1 MTDHSRTTLMATAAL
16 TVAMLCSSPA
26 KADIPVTNPISDLL
40 SNAISKLQAEAA
52 LAYSNLNISTLT
64 MGFNQVS
71 NYMKGQTASM
81 IQLFDAS
88 NTANATFQR
97 QVRNAGIVA
106 DHSVSPA
113 ACFALDQGQSASVAG
128 AQADRVTIILSG
140 VTDARGEGGPGNPAY
155 SGAAQ
160 AAEANRVLHLRR
172 YCGALDVEAGICGAV
187 SQRENGDQRAASM
200 FGQPTYAAQAD
211 IDAAND
217 YASSLLQPTPPP
229 PLRADARKGIDGVQ
243 AEQQRKAYNAR
254 MSLSRWI
261 TNDLVGMRA
270 SAVVLSADQQAQQR
284 AMGRT
289 PTANGSEYDAL
300 DLEVS
305 RRYGNVGWNVAL
317 ERMPSAPVLLREVS
331 RQLALQA
338 HLTWLDMKLRMPETA
353 AIAALNAADAE
364 RDRAMHQTPTAPL
377 PLIGAR

>member
-1 MTDHSRTTLMATAAL
+1 MPKTKLLAASALTAA
-16 TVAMLCSSPA
+16 MLYAGPA
-26 KADIPVTNPISDLL
+26 WADIPVTNPISDIL
-40 SNAISKLQAEAA
+40 SNVIAKAQAAAA

-64 MGFNQVS
+64 LGFNQVS
-71 NYMKGQTASM
+71 NYLKGQTASLM
-81 IQLFDAS
+81 QITDAS
-88 NTANATFQR
+88 NTANASFQR
-97 QVRNAGIVA
+97 QMRNAGIVA
-106 DHSVSPA
+106 DHAVSPA
-113 ACFALDQGQSASVAG
+113 ACLALDQGQSASVAG
-128 AQADRVTIILSG
+128 AQADRVTVILSG

-200 FGQPTYAAQAD
+200 FGQATYAGQAD

-217 YASSLLQPTPPP
+217 YGSTLLQPTPPP
-229 PLRADARKGIDGVQ
+229 PLRTDARRGLDGVQ

-261 TNDLVGMRA
+261 TNGLVGMRA
-270 SAVVLSADQQAQQR
+270 SAVVLSGDQQAQQR

-289 PTANGSEYDAL
+289 STANGSEYEAI

-317 ERMPSAPVLLREVS
+317 ERMPTAAPILREVS
-331 RQLALQA
+331 RQLAFQA
-338 HLTWLDMKLRMPETA
+338 HLTWLDTKLRIQEA
-353 AIAALNAADAE
+353 AALAALNAADAE
-364 RDRAMHQTPTAPL
+364 RDRAAHQTPTAPL
-377 PLIGAR
+377 PLIGER

>member
-1 MTDHSRTTLMATAAL
+1 MNKSKLATTTALSLTLIATPAL
-16 TVAMLCSSPA
+16 
-26 KADIPVTNPISDLL
+26 ADLPVTNPISDLL
-40 SNAISKLQAEAA
+40 SNAIAKLQAEAA
-52 LAYSNLNISTLT
+52 LAYSNLNIETLT
-64 MGFNQVS
+64 LGFNQVS
-71 NYMKGQTASM
+71 SYLKGQTASM

-106 DHSVSPA
+106 DHAVSPA
-113 ACFALDQGQSASVAG
+113 ACLALDQGQSASVAG

-200 FGQPTYAAQAD
+200 FGQATYAAQAD

-217 YASSLLQPTPPP
+217 YGSTLLQPTPPP
-229 PLRADARKGIDGVQ
+229 PLRADARKGLDGMQ

-261 TNDLVGMRA
+261 TNGLVGMRA

-289 PTANGSEYDAL
+289 STANGSEYEAI
-300 DLEVS
+300 DLEVA

-317 ERMPSAPVLLREVS
+317 ERMPTTAPILREVS
-331 RQLALQA
+331 RQLAFQA
-338 HLTWLDMKLRMPETA
+338 HLTWLDTRLHMQEA
-353 AIAALNAADAE
+353 ATLAALNAADAE
-364 RDRAMHQTPTAPL
+364 RDRAAHQTPTAPL

>member
-113 ACFALDQGQSASVAG
+113 ACLALDQGQSASVAG

-200 FGQPTYAAQAD
+200 FGQPTYTAQAD

-353 AIAALNAADAE
+353 AVAALNAADAE

>member
-1 MTDHSRTTLMATAAL
+1 MRKSTLLAAAAATTLLMAQ
-16 TVAMLCSSPA
+16 PA
-26 KADIPVTNPISDLL
+26 KAEFTVEFGPITELL
-40 SNAISKLQAEAA
+40 SKTLNAAQVAAVDAFSKI
-52 LAYSNLNISTLT
+52 NILT
-64 MGFNQVS
+64 MTQGFNQVS
-71 NYMKGQTASM
+71 NYLKGQTASM

-113 ACFALDQGQSASVAG
+113 ACLALDQGQSASVAG

-155 SGAAQ
+155 SGANQ

-187 SQRENGDQRAASM
+187 SQRENGDQRAASL

-261 TNDLVGMRA
+261 TNELVGMRA

-331 RQLALQA
+331 RQFALQA
-338 HLTWLDMKLRMPETA
+338 HLAWLDMKLRMPETA

>member
-113 ACFALDQGQSASVAG
+113 ACLALDQGQSASVAG

-229 PLRADARKGIDGVQ
+229 PLRADTRKGIDGVQ

>member
-1 MTDHSRTTLMATAAL
+1 MWKPALLATSAL
-16 TVAMLCSSPA
+16 TVALLCSTPA
-26 KADIPVTNPISDLL
+26 QAQVTVVNPVSDLL
-40 SNAISKLQAEAA
+40 SKAISEVQAAAA

-64 MGFNQVS
+64 LGFNQVS
-71 NYMKGQTASM
+71 NYLKGQTASM

-106 DHSVSPA
+106 DHAVSPA
-113 ACFALDQGQSASVAG
+113 ACLALDQGQSASVAG

-187 SQRENGDQRAASM
+187 SQRENGDQRAASL
-200 FGQPTYAAQAD
+200 FGQATYATQAD

-217 YASSLLQPTPPP
+217 YGSTLLQPTPPP
-229 PLRADARKGIDGVQ
+229 PLRADARKGLDGVQ

-261 TNDLVGMRA
+261 TNGLVGMRA

-289 PTANGSEYDAL
+289 PTANGSEYEAI

-305 RRYGNVGWNVAL
+305 RRYGNQGWNVAL
-317 ERMPSAPVLLREVS
+317 ERMPSAPVVLREVA
-331 RQLALQA
+331 RQSAFQA
-338 HLTWLDMKLRMPETA
+338 HLTWLDIKLRMQEV
-353 AIAALNAADAE
+353 AALAAMNAADAE
-364 RDRAMHQTPTAPL
+364 RDRAAHQTPTTPL

>member
-1 MTDHSRTTLMATAAL
+1 MMRKTRLLAASAL
-16 TVAMLCSSPA
+16 TAAMLCSSPA
-26 KADIPVTNPISDLL
+26 RADLPVTNPISDLL
-40 SNAISKLQAEAA
+40 SNAIAKAQAAAA

-64 MGFNQVS
+64 LGFSQMA
-71 NYMKGQTASM
+71 NYAKGQVAAMMQVT
-81 IQLFDAS
+81 DAS

-97 QVRNAGIVA
+97 QMRNAGIVA

-113 ACFALDQGQSASVAG
+113 ACLALDQGQSASVAS

-200 FGQPTYAAQAD
+200 FGQPTYATQAD

-217 YASSLLQPTPPP
+217 YGSTLLQPTPPP
-229 PLRADARKGIDGVQ
+229 PLRADARKGLDGAQ

-261 TNDLVGMRA
+261 TNGLVGMRA

-289 PTANGSEYDAL
+289 PMANGSEFEAI

-305 RRYGNVGWNVAL
+305 RRYGNQGWNVAL
-317 ERMPSAPVLLREVS
+317 ERMPSAPVVLREIS
-331 RQLALQA
+331 RQIAFQT
-338 HLTWLDMKLRMPETA
+338 HLTWLDAKLRMQEVA
-353 AIAALNAADAE
+353 ALAALNAADAE
-364 RDRAMHQTPTAPL
+364 RDRAAHQTPTAPL

>member
-1 MTDHSRTTLMATAAL
+1 MGRTRLLAASAL
-16 TVAMLCSSPA
+16 TAAMLCAGPA
-26 KADIPVTNPISDLL
+26 WADIPVTNPISDIL
-40 SNAISKLQAEAA
+40 SNVIAKAQAAAA

-64 MGFNQVS
+64 LGFNQVS
-71 NYMKGQTASM
+71 NYLKGQTASLM
-81 IQLFDAS
+81 QITDAS

-97 QVRNAGIVA
+97 QMRNAGIVA
-106 DHSVSPA
+106 DHAVSPA
-113 ACFALDQGQSASVAG
+113 ACLALDQGQSASVAG
-128 AQADRVTIILSG
+128 AQADRVTVILSG
-140 VTDARGEGGPGNPAY
+140 VTDARGEGEPGNPAY

-187 SQRENGDQRAASM
+187 SQRENGDQRAGSM
-200 FGQPTYAAQAD
+200 FGQATYATQAD

-217 YASSLLQPTPPP
+217 YGSTLLQPTPPP
-229 PLRADARKGIDGVQ
+229 PLRADARRGLDGAQ

-261 TNDLVGMRA
+261 TNGLVGMRA

-289 PTANGSEYDAL
+289 PTANGSEYEAI

-317 ERMPSAPVLLREVS
+317 ERMPTAAPILREVS
-331 RQLALQA
+331 RQLAFQA
-338 HLTWLDMKLRMPETA
+338 HLTWLDTKLHMQEA
-353 AIAALNAADAE
+353 AALAALNAADAE
-364 RDRAMHQTPTAPL
+364 RDRAAHQTPTAPL
-377 PLIGAR
+377 PLIGER

>member
-1 MTDHSRTTLMATAAL
+1 MTEHSRTTLMATAAL

-113 ACFALDQGQSASVAG
+113 ACLALDQGQSASVAG

-284 AMGRT
+284 AIGRT